1 MRTHCIWLL
10 VLIIACLSAW
20 SGCDRGPALP
30 ARGRLT
36 GKVTLNSKPLPE
48 GTVRFLAID
57 PNGINAIAQ
66 VKDGQYALAEDAG
79 PAKGKY
85 RVEFSVLSKTKQRV
99 PNDDVPGTFMEIAP
113 ETLPPRYHRDSQITI
128 DYNPEE
134 QKSYDFS
141 LATP

>member
-1 MRTHCIWLL
+1 MRAPCLWLL
-10 VLIIACLSAW
+10 VLFSVW
-20 SGCDRGPALP
+20 PGCNRGPTLP
-30 ARGRLT
+30 ARGSLAGR
-36 GKVTLNSKPLPE
+36 VTLNSKPLAD
-48 GTVRFLAID
+48 GTIRFLALD
-57 PNGINAIAQ
+57 PNGINAIAH
-66 VKDGQYALAEDAG
+66 VKDGQYALEADAG

-99 PNDDVPGTFMEIAP
+99 PNDDVPGTSMEISP